1 MTESRDY
8 DEGYY
13 EGVRNTVATLIQ
25 LHIQGADVQTII
37 SELASMR
44 DEAKVL
50 WKSWDD
56 EEEEWE

>member
-1 MTESRDY
+1 MTGSRDY

-13 EGVRNTVATLIQ
+13 EGVRNTVNTLIQ
-25 LHIQGADVQTII
+25 LHMQGADVQTII

-56 EEEEWE
+56 EEEEW